1 MSEKEHVSQ
10 QGKFTA
16 VVDEDLRDLIPGYL
30 ENRRTDI
37 KEILTAL
44 DRNDFEV
51 IRALG
56 HKMKGSGGGYGFD
69 AITEIGRACEE
80 AAKQSQAQEIRE
92 QVHRLQDYID
102 NVEVI
107 FQP

>member
-1 MSEKEHVSQ
+1 MVEQERDSQ
-10 QGKFTA
+10 QRKFTA
-16 VVDEDLRDLIPGYL
+16 IVDEDLRDLIPGYL
-30 ENRRTDI
+30 ENRRKDI
-37 KEILTAL
+37 KDIHAAL

-69 AITEIGRACEE
+69 EITEIGRACEE

-102 NVEVI
+102 NVAII
-107 FQP
+107 FRP

>member
-1 MSEKEHVSQ
+1 MAEKERDSQ
-10 QGKFTA
+10 QRKFTA
-16 VVDEDLRDLIPGYL
+16 IVDEDLRDLIPGYL
-30 ENRRTDI
+30 ENRRKDI
-37 KEILTAL
+37 KDIHAAL

-51 IRALG
+51 IRALD
-56 HKMKGSGGGYGFD
+56 HKMKGSGEGYGFD
-69 AITEIGRACEE
+69 EITEIGRACEE

-102 NVEVI
+102 NVAII

>member
-1 MSEKEHVSQ
+1 MAEKELVPQ

-30 ENRRTDI
+30 ENRRKDI
-37 KEILTAL
+37 KEIHAAL

-69 AITEIGRACEE
+69 EITEIGRACEE
-80 AAKQSQAQEIRE
+80 AAKQSQAQEILE

-102 NVEVI
+102 NIEVI

>member
-1 MSEKEHVSQ
+1 MAEKERDSQ
-10 QGKFTA
+10 QRKFTA
-16 VVDEDLRDLIPGYL
+16 IVDEDLRDLIPGYL
-30 ENRRTDI
+30 ENRRKDI
-37 KEILTAL
+37 KDIHAAL

-69 AITEIGRACEE
+69 EITEIGRACEE

-102 NVEVI
+102 NVAII